1 MSRRSNNT
9 SQNPWH
15 RNYQAFIR
23 KLADNE
29 TLAYIDET
37 FRSNGQHDEP
47 GFYCII
53 ATLIRKK
60 DIPFYHD
67 ELLDIVGIDYWH
79 STKALRDGREETFLN
94 FLHFMHDDPTMNI
107 IVVTSDVHG
116 NSNAALE
123 NARKEALGEAFASLS
138 DAEPHLR
145 GFVLESRNTLTANDS
160 DRSLFRQLQKDG
172 TIPTY
177 ISLQLISPSVDRNLW
192 MPDIAGMAYRRS
204 ITHKDQ
210 ESGSWFKQFLEKF
223 TFVKHLEDT
232 RDNTTRVLEG
242 WLEQMKRL
250 QDSDPNQATVSPTP
264 GSFLSLQERIRLQLQ
279 EKTDSPIPGQR
290 ANPNNSRAL
299 MEGRALADLV
309 YGQPPD
315 QAFIQQPVSKRDE
328 HVQPKKQRR
337 RDNGHHL

>member
-1 MSRRSNNT
+1 MSRRFNNT
-9 SQNPWH
+9 SQNPWNP
-15 RNYQAFIR
+15 NYQAFLSE
-23 KLADNE
+23 LADDE
-29 TLAYIDET
+29 TLAYMDET
-37 FRSNGQHDEP
+37 FRRDGAHNEP
-47 GFYCII
+47 GFYSII
-53 ATLIRKK
+53 ATVVRKE
-60 DIPFYHD
+60 DISFYHD
-67 ELLDIVGIDYWH
+67 SLLDIAGRDRWH
-79 STKALRDGREETFLN
+79 STEALQEHKDDTFKEFLSFMRQDPTMTIIVTTATVHGKTDAALERARQQVLEETF
-94 FLHFMHDDPTMNI
+94 
-107 IVVTSDVHG
+107 
-116 NSNAALE
+116 
-123 NARKEALGEAFASLS
+123 ASIS
-138 DAEPHLR
+138 GAEPHLR
-145 GFVLESRNTLTANDS
+145 GFVIESRTPPRLNDS
-160 DRSLFRQLQKDG
+160 DRSLFRQLQNSG
-172 TIPTY
+172 TVPTY

-232 RDNTTRVLEG
+232 RYNTTRVLEG

-250 QDSDPNQATVSPTP
+250 QDSDPNQVTVSPTP

-299 MEGRALADLV
+299 MEGRVLADLV
-309 YGQPPD
+309 YGQPPE
-315 QAFIQQPVSKRDE
+315 QAFIQQPVSKRDD